1 PRAHQQAVP
10 GVNGKVSAVEQGMHV
25 RPEQQPVVEAV
36 LATVSDRTNMRR
48 LKHRWYVRSADR
60 AAAVIGIEHH
70 CPEGTLAEP
79 VRRQARVAEHRPWPV
94 PWLGE
99 VEFHHS
105 AQEQLQKH
113 PEVRSSRLVGEV
125 VALALDDVGPEP
137 GRGLRGGVC
146 WKEADVSHE
155 QTTDDGVLAAAD
167 RGAPVPANTGP
178 HLLHAASA
186 VSLAEQLPRL
196 RDPQACRVAE
206 EPPTDHPVVRVVSLE
221 EKRLTESKDAELAAA
236 AGLPEVHLSHLWAG
250 GKKAVPVIVGH
261 AHVCAH
267 DRYCAP
273 APFRLV

>member
-1 PRAHQQAVP
+1 
-10 GVNGKVSAVEQGMHV
+10 
-25 RPEQQPVVEAV
+25 
-36 LATVSDRTNMRR
+36 
-48 LKHRWYVRSADR
+48 
-60 AAAVIGIEHH
+60 
-70 CPEGTLAEP
+70 
-79 VRRQARVAEHRPWPV
+79 V